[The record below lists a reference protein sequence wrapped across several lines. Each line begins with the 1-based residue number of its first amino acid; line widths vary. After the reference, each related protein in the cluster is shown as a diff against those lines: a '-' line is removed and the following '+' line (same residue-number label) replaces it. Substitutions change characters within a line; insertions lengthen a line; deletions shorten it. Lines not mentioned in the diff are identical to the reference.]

1 MENFHNNTFDP
12 TPILITTA
20 NIIAFNPSDLV
31 VFLSSLHESDLRDF
45 QESLTEEETVVIN
58 NKVDYYYYNKS
69 SQGPRIAN
77 LSPDN
82 LIFFLST
89 QTDLEQQELEQI
101 MTQEELFMTHG
112 KLDNYKCEIIDTNT
126 NQQQQQSNENTV
138 HKKQPKR
145 TARQQKRSKALAK
158 VPTTAAPKPAEASPA
173 ATAEAPTAEA

>member
-31 VFLSSLHESDLRDF
+31 LFLSLLHESDLRDF

-58 NKVDYYYYNKS
+58 NKVDYYNNS
-69 SQGPRIAN
+69 SQGARIAN

-101 MTQEELFMTHG
+101 MTQEELFMTQR
-112 KLDNYKCEIIDTNT
+112 KLDTYISYKSEIIDTNT
-126 NQQQQQSNENTV
+126 NQQQQLSNENTI

-145 TARQQKRSKALAK
+145 TARH
-158 VPTTAAPKPAEASPA
+158 
-173 ATAEAPTAEA
+173 